1 MFGLRFIKFQP
12 TEYVL
17 KYKNGKVVREGTG
30 LSFFY
35 YAPTTSLVAIPI
47 ASTDTPFIFEEIT
60 SDFQTVSVQGQV
72 AYRIASPSKTA
83 QLLNF
88 TYDSRSRRY
97 LSEDPEKLPQRVL
110 NIVKVLTKKYIQGM
124 KLKEALVSIE
134 SLAHNIGNDIK
145 TNDEISS
152 LGLEMLGLSILAVLP
167 NKETSRALEAQARE
181 EILKKADE
189 AVYERRNASIEQE
202 RRIKETQLESDRIV
216 QKKQN
221 ELRDSQLVF
230 DTSLEEK
237 KEKLVG
243 LAAANSKAEADA
255 RAYGLQ
261 AVMKALENVSPNVI
275 QSLAGMGM
283 QPNKLIAV
291 AFRELAEKA
300 EKIGTLNI
308 SPDLLQTLLKETSE
322 HETTHGK

>member
-12 TEYVL
+12 TEYIL
-17 KYKNGKVVREGTG
+17 KYKNGKVVREGAG

-47 ASTDTPFIFEEIT
+47 ASSDTPFIFEEIT

-72 AYRIASPSKTA
+72 AFRIANPSKTA

-88 TYDSRSRRY
+88 TCDSRSKRY

-145 TNDEISS
+145 TNDEIAS
-152 LGLEMLGLSILAVLP
+152 LGLEMLGLSILAILP

-221 ELRDSQLVF
+221 ELRDSQLIF

-261 AVMKALENVSPNVI
+261 AIMKALENVSPNVI

-322 HETTHGK
+322 YETTHGK